1 MSHVPVAGA
10 RVPPPYRSAWARA
23 LVACGLVI
31 VIVTIVLDLLTGPN
45 TTFSPLLASL
55 PVLTSA
61 ATRRAWLPIL
71 TGGTAMTMTGL
82 LALFNPGVPLSVHI
96 TAMAAVFAV
105 TLGSTATVLLV
116 SSRERELLQVRGVAE
131 AAQWALLRA
140 VPAQIGPVRLAV
152 RYLAAAAEARIG
164 GDLYEVLPTPYG
176 IRLLIGD
183 VRGKGL
189 PAVETA
195 VDVLGAFREAARTE
209 PSLAA
214 VASRLDTALAR
225 RGTSEDFVTAVLANL
240 PDDSCPAEIVNCG
253 HPAPLLIR
261 SGRVTEL
268 EPSAWAPP
276 LGLLGLV
283 GSAYPTR
290 TFRLVRGDTLL
301 LYTDGV
307 SEARDTTSVFYPL
320 AQRLVA
326 MPHDDPEALLERLV
340 ADVRCYVHGALADDA
355 ALVAV
360 RWEA

>member
-1 MSHVPVAGA
+1 VAT
-10 RVPPPYRSAWARA
+10 V
-23 LVACGLVI
+23 VI
-31 VIVTIVLDLLTGPN
+31 DLLTGPKS
-45 TTFSPLLASL
+45 TFSALLASL
-55 PVLTSA
+55 PALTST
-61 ATRRAWLPIL
+61 ATRRAWLPVL
-71 TGGTAMTMTGL
+71 TGVTAMAATGL
-82 LALFNPGVPLSVHI
+82 LVLANPGVSLSIHI
-96 TAMAAVFAV
+96 TAMATVLAV
-105 TLGSTATVLLV
+105 TLGSTATVLLA
-116 SSRERELLQVRGVAE
+116 SSRERELVQVRGVAE

-140 VPAQIGPVRLAV
+140 IPARIGPMRLAV

-195 VDVLGAFREAARTE
+195 VDVLGTFREAARVE

-214 VASRLDTALAR
+214 VARRLDAALAR

-240 PDDSCPAEIVNCG
+240 PDASRPAEIVNCG

-268 EPSAWAPP
+268 EPLTWAPP
-276 LGLLGLV
+276 LGLLELV

-290 TFRLVRGDTLL
+290 TFRLARGDTLL

-307 SEARDTTSVFYPL
+307 SEARDTTSSVFYPL

-326 MPHDDPEALLERLV
+326 MPHDDPEILLEHLI
-340 ADVRCYVHGALADDA
+340 ADVQCYVHGALADDA
-355 ALVAV
+355 ALVAI
-360 RWEA
+360 RQEA